1 MQAVRKVVLSVE
13 TSAAPLDIEL
23 NQASILTT
31 SDPNSFRF
39 DITTKLRDFN
49 CITIRWAI
57 KGSRFDLLDFPST
70 LNVVLE
76 IYE

>member
-1 MQAVRKVVLSVE
+1 MKAARKIVLSVE
-13 TSAAPLDIEL
+13 TFAVPIDIEL
-23 NQASILTT
+23 NQTSILAA
-31 SDPNSFRF
+31 SEQDSFRF

-57 KGSRFDLLDFPST
+57 KGSSFDSLDFPST